1 MQKLTVIDQIT
12 PNKNALYNQCFE
24 SETTES
30 SKKDIHSSN
39 SINEKIFKKSIEFF
53 PKKMLIE
60 GLDNSDYIQR
70 KYTKEDEI
78 NIKNFVPQLR
88 PIEVHI
94 VPSKFS
100 LNSNGF
106 KDLKRKKN
114 NKISLNSKKY
124 FISCP
129 NSEEEDFDVDDSERF
144 NSSKDILPISKKKNE
159 IFVKE
164 FMLEDIQNLGIDIKE
179 TRRNLQKA
187 KNINIPKIH
196 SKNEIIIKGK
206 YEKDLDLDN
215 SFESDLYD
223 IDEIDNYSL
232 MEYEDK
238 EEKKI
243 EKKESTEKNIIN
255 RSRTNSFTILE
266 MLRKKST
273 LEEE

>member
-114 NKISLNSKKY
+114 NKISL
-124 FISCP
+124 
-129 NSEEEDFDVDDSERF
+129 
-144 NSSKDILPISKKKNE
+144 
-159 IFVKE
+159 
-164 FMLEDIQNLGIDIKE
+164 
-179 TRRNLQKA
+179 
-187 KNINIPKIH
+187 
-196 SKNEIIIKGK
+196 
-206 YEKDLDLDN
+206 
-215 SFESDLYD
+215 
-223 IDEIDNYSL
+223 
-232 MEYEDK
+232 
-238 EEKKI
+238 
-243 EKKESTEKNIIN
+243 
-255 RSRTNSFTILE
+255 
-266 MLRKKST
+266 
-273 LEEE
+273 